1 LQLIGDGK
9 TEIIMSKKRTPK
21 NLLRHSWTWQL
32 FSVYV
37 MFIHRLFYKSIIVE
51 GKENIPESGPV
62 IYAPNHQNA
71 LMDPML
77 VLHATGKQIVFLAR
91 ADIFSNNILSSFLR
105 WLKILPVYRIRDGK
119 KNLNKNEDSFDMI
132 SEVLEHKL
140 PVGIFPEAA
149 HSNKR
154 RLLNLKKGIPR
165 IAFLCEE
172 RNNFELGVKI
182 VPVGIYYSKYNTF
195 RAIAHI
201 RFGKPIIASD
211 YKEIYE
217 DNDQKG
223 IIALRDKIYEEL
235 QPLVID
241 IRNLELYDI
250 YESLRALYV
259 KQLIKKFQL
268 GKLSQINKFR
278 ADKITINAL
287 DSFAK
292 SEPEKMS
299 ELSLKVLQYNELK
312 DKYKVSNQSI
322 EKPKLN
328 LFRLLISSLLILV
341 ISPIFIYG
349 LINNIIAYLIPKLL
363 VTKIKDMQF
372 HSSIKFVWGIFVIP
386 IVYIIQFF
394 VFKAIF
400 HSWIWSLIYL
410 LSLPISGF
418 AAQAWF
424 EWITIVLQ
432 DWKKFRIKNLYP
444 ADYNKLK
451 GLHNY
456 IVEKLD
462 IIVSNSK
469 IKIG

>member
-1 LQLIGDGK
+1 
-9 TEIIMSKKRTPK
+9 MSKTKTPK
-21 NLLRHSWTWQL
+21 HLLKHSWTWQL

-51 GKENIPESGPV
+51 GKEKIPESGPV

-91 ADIFSNNILSSFLR
+91 ADIFSNSFLASIFR

-119 KNLNKNEDSFDMI
+119 NNLAKNDESFDMI
-132 SEVLEHKL
+132 ADVLEHKM

-165 IAFLCEE
+165 VAFLCEE
-172 RNNFELGVKI
+172 RNNFELGI
-182 VPVGIYYSKYNTF
+182 TIIPVGIYYSKYNTF
-195 RAIAHI
+195 RSIAHV
-201 RFGKPIIASD
+201 RFGKPIKASD
-211 YKEIYE
+211 YREIYE
-217 DNDQKG
+217 ENDQKG
-223 IIALRDKIYEEL
+223 IIALRDKLHAEL
-235 QPLVID
+235 RPLVID

-268 GKLSQINKFR
+268 GKLTQINKFR

-287 DSFAK
+287 DNFAE
-292 SEPEKMS
+292 SEPEKME
-299 ELSLKVLQYNELK
+299 ELSAKVLQYNELK
-312 DKYKVSNQSI
+312 NKYKISNQSI

-328 LFRLLISSLLILV
+328 LLRLLISSLLILV
-341 ISPIFIYG
+341 LSPIFIYG
-349 LINNIIAYLIPKLL
+349 LFNNIIAYLIPKLL
-363 VTKIKDMQF
+363 VTKIKDRQF

-386 IVYIIQFF
+386 IIYLIQFF
-394 VFKAIF
+394 VFYGIF
-400 HSWIWSLIYL
+400 HSWSLALIYL
-410 LSLPISGF
+410 LTLPISGF

-424 EWITIVLQ
+424 EWTTIILH
-432 DWKKFRIKNLYP
+432 DWRKLRVRKMCPAEYLKIKNT
-444 ADYNKLK
+444 
-451 GLHNY
+451 HNF
-456 IVEKLD
+456 IVNILD
-462 IIVSNSK
+462 SIVAKEN
-469 IKIG
+469 I

>member
-1 LQLIGDGK
+1 MQLIGDGK
-9 TEIIMSKKRTPK
+9 TEIMMNKKRTPK
-21 NLLRHSWTWQL
+21 HLLRYSWTWQL

-91 ADIFSNNILSSFLR
+91 ADIFSNSFLSSVFR

-119 KNLNKNEDSFDMI
+119 KNLSKNDESFDMI
-132 SEVLEHKL
+132 VDVLEHKM

-165 IAFLCEE
+165 VAFLCEE
-172 RNNFELGVKI
+172 RNNFELGVTI

-195 RAIAHI
+195 RSIAHV
-201 RFGKPIIASD
+201 RFGKAIKAAD
-211 YKEIYE
+211 YKEIYQE
-217 DNDQKG
+217 NDQKG
-223 IIALRDKIYEEL
+223 IIALREKILEDL

-259 KQLIKKFQL
+259 KQLIKRFQL
-268 GKLSQINKFR
+268 GKLTQINKFR
-278 ADKITINAL
+278 ADKITIRAL
-287 DSFAK
+287 DNFAE
-292 SEPEKMS
+292 SEPEKME
-299 ELSLKVLQYNELK
+299 ELSSKVLQYNQLK
-312 DKYKVSNQSI
+312 NRFTISNQSV

-328 LFRLLISSLLILV
+328 LFRLIVSSLLLLIL
-341 ISPIFIYG
+341 SPVFVYG
-349 LINNIIAYLIPKLL
+349 LLNNIIAYLIPKLL

-372 HSSIKFVWGIFVIP
+372 HSSIKFVWGLLVIP
-386 IVYIIQFF
+386 IIYIIQFLI
-394 VFKAIF
+394 FKSISQ
-400 HSWIWSLIYL
+400 SWNLALLYL
-410 LSLPISGF
+410 FSLPISGF

-424 EWITIVLQ
+424 EWATIVLH
-432 DWKKFRIKNLYP
+432 DWRKLRMRKLYP
-444 ADYNKLK
+444 SEYAKLK
-451 GLHNY
+451 DLHNY
-456 IVEKLD
+456 IVESLD
-462 IIVSNSK
+462 NIVAKNNL
-469 IKIG
+469 